1 MHARLAQAGDG
12 GVERAGGL
20 RIAECVL
27 RAADQQVAVA
37 DIRDGPALLSIALGK
52 AELIAAAL
60 KRLRR
65 LASGEDQVAVQVALE
80 GEAAF

>member
-1 MHARLAQAGDG
+1 MRLVAARLAQAGDG

-20 RIAECVL
+20 RVAECVL
-27 RAADQQVAVA
+27 RASDQQVAEA
-37 DIRDGPALLSIALGK
+37 DVGEAQALAEIALGN

-65 LASGEDQVAVQVALE
+65 IAAGEDQVAVLVALE
-80 GEAAF
+80 G